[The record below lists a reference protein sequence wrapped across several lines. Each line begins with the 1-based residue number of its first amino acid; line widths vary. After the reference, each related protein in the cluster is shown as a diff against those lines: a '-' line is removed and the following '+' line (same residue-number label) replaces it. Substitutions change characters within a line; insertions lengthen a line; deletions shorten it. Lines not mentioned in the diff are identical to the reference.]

1 MRGSGVSPHF
11 FALDVTPLTVL
22 HGSSVALDMGFRRP
36 HASGRDAACESAAL
50 CGCARLG
57 ACFFE
62 GLMAKQ
68 KTGRRP
74 ALNRRVVLYDL
85 NDVER
90 AKLKELA
97 DKDNRTISRWVA
109 DAVRAAMKARD

>member
-1 MRGSGVSPHF
+1 
-11 FALDVTPLTVL
+11 
-22 HGSSVALDMGFRRP
+22 
-36 HASGRDAACESAAL
+36 
-50 CGCARLG
+50 
-57 ACFFE
+57 
-62 GLMAKQ
+62 MAKQ

-90 AKLKELA
+90 ARLKELA

>member
-1 MRGSGVSPHF
+1 MRNLGVAPYF
-11 FALDVTPLTVL
+11 FVIDVTPLAVL
-22 HGSSVALDMGFRRP
+22 HGLSVALDMGFRRP

-57 ACFFE
+57 ACLFE
-62 GLMAKQ
+62 GSMAKQ

-85 NDVER
+85 NDAER

>member
-1 MRGSGVSPHF
+1 
-11 FALDVTPLTVL
+11 
-22 HGSSVALDMGFRRP
+22 
-36 HASGRDAACESAAL
+36 
-50 CGCARLG
+50 
-57 ACFFE
+57 
-62 GLMAKQ
+62 MAKQ

-74 ALNRRVVLYDL
+74 ALDRRVVLYDL

-109 DAVRAAMKARD
+109 DAVRAAMRTRE

>member
-1 MRGSGVSPHF
+1 MLLARAPRCAVAPVS
-11 FALDVTPLTVL
+11 VRV
-22 HGSSVALDMGFRRP
+22 
-36 HASGRDAACESAAL
+36 
-50 CGCARLG
+50 
-57 ACFFE
+57 FFE

>member
-1 MRGSGVSPHF
+1 
-11 FALDVTPLTVL
+11 
-22 HGSSVALDMGFRRP
+22 
-36 HASGRDAACESAAL
+36 
-50 CGCARLG
+50 
-57 ACFFE
+57 
-62 GLMAKQ
+62 MAKQ

-85 NDVER
+85 NDAER

-109 DAVRAAMKARD
+109 DAVRAAIKARD

>member
-1 MRGSGVSPHF
+1 
-11 FALDVTPLTVL
+11 
-22 HGSSVALDMGFRRP
+22 
-36 HASGRDAACESAAL
+36 
-50 CGCARLG
+50 
-57 ACFFE
+57 
-62 GLMAKQ
+62 MAKQ

-90 AKLKELA
+90 AKLKQLA

-109 DAVRAAMKARD
+109 DAVRAAMRTRE